1 MNHDQIAELLGAY
14 AVDAVEP
21 DEAAVVEAHL
31 ATCAR
36 CRAEVAEHREVAAL
50 LSHSGTDAP
59 EGLWDRIAGTLEAAP
74 PRLDLAPVQDRE
86 VHDLGA
92 ARERRRRRVPS
103 AATVVLS
110 AAAALLIVVLGV
122 QVRDQDRRIDTLQSA
137 LADPMTPAFEAA
149 FDDPDSRR
157 FSLTS
162 ADGEIVVLGAVTD
175 DGVGF
180 LRANP
185 LPDLD
190 DDRTYQLWGAAGD
203 ELVSLGVLGD
213 RPTVVSFRGDRYE
226 AFAITE
232 EDGRGVVRSENDP
245 VVAGTYV

>member
-14 AVDAVEP
+14 ALDAVDA
-21 DEAAVVEAHL
+21 DEAATVEAHL

-36 CRAEVAEHREVAAL
+36 CRAEVADHREVAAL
-50 LSHSGTDAP
+50 LSHSGADAP
-59 EGLWDRIAGTLEAAP
+59 EGLWDRISGSLEAAP
-74 PRLDLAPVQDRE
+74 PRLDLAPV
-86 VHDLGA
+86 HDLGLA
-92 ARERRRRRVPS
+92 AQERRRRRLPS

-110 AAAALLIVVLGV
+110 AAAALLIVFLGV
-122 QVRDQDRRIDTLQSA
+122 QVRDQDHRIDTLQSA

-185 LPDLD
+185 LPDLGTG
-190 DDRTYQLWGAAGD
+190 RTYQLWGAAGD

-232 EDGRGVVRSENDP
+232 EVGAGVVQSKNDP